1 VNIQIN
7 ILQKLNSLK
16 KTGSFHLIIFLI
28 LMLIIPNT
36 VIAGEVRAFVD
47 RNQITLGESLNL
59 MISVK
64 GEGGEADVSPIR
76 DFKVISRGT
85 STSVQIVNSRITRE
99 MTYNYT
105 LIPLKEGMLK
115 IPPLTVTADGNTYKT
130 EEIIVKISKT
140 PQQDT
145 RAGSRDVF
153 AEAYISNPN
162 PYQGEQILYTLKFC
176 NGIQIENARF
186 QKPPEFPGFTAK
198 KIEQDKTYR
207 SVIAGRQYNVNELNY
222 ILIPT
227 DTGEKIIEPAMIS
240 CDIVIRQSQ
249 NRRTPFG
256 SIFDDP
262 FFSSNQLESKTFMT
276 EAVMV
281 NVKPFPPY
289 SGDTK
294 FSGLVGKFDI
304 QAELEANSMNA
315 GDSAT
320 LSVTIK
326 GAGNIMDAGEPEVK
340 FPESFKVYK
349 DNPEEEIQLTGTGYQ
364 GKKVF
369 RIAVVPAKEGDYS
382 IPPIQLSYFN
392 TETGNYETRSAQ
404 PISLTVNPPKE
415 KENLDIVSAPLENGN
430 LSLKKKVEFIGRD
443 ILPPKENPLESLK
456 NHNTLSLMQFIGLL
470 IFPPIF
476 FLSIKTAMSLTRKN
490 NDPSSI
496 MAERANKALKDAC
509 KSDLSREEFLS
520 CLYRSLISVILSKA
534 GVKGESLTYAEAENI
549 LQSKGYS
556 DEIAANAAN
565 LLEKIESAKF
575 SGLNMNDEFKQHL
588 LSETRQMVRSLS

>member
-1 VNIQIN
+1 MKIQFKIF
-7 ILQKLNSLK
+7 QKP
-16 KTGSFHLIIFLI
+16 GFFHLTAIMIFL
-28 LMLIIPNT
+28 LIIPNT
-36 VIAGEVRAFVD
+36 VSAAEVKAFVD
-47 RNQITLGESLNL
+47 KNQVTLGESLNL

-64 GEGGEADVSPIR
+64 GEGGEADISPVR

-85 STSVQIVNSRITRE
+85 STNVQIVNSRITRE

-105 LIPLKEGMLK
+105 LIPLKEGILK

-130 EEIIVKISKT
+130 EEIIVQVSKT

-145 RAGSRDVF
+145 GAESRDVF

-162 PYQGEQILYTLKFC
+162 PYQGEQILYTLKFL

-222 ILIPT
+222 ILIPA

-240 CDIVIRQSQ
+240 CDIVVRQSQ
-249 NRRTPFG
+249 SRRTPFG

-262 FFSSNQLESKTFMT
+262 FFNRNQLESKTFMT
-276 EAVMV
+276 EAIMV

-289 SGDTK
+289 SGDAK

-304 QAELEANSMNA
+304 QAELESNTMNA

-326 GAGNIMDAGEPEVK
+326 GSGNIMDAGEPAIQ

-369 RIAVVPAKEGDYS
+369 RIAVVPAKEGNYS

-392 TETGNYETRSAQ
+392 TETGNYETCTTQ

-415 KENLDIVSAPLENGN
+415 KESLDIVSAPLENRE

-443 ILPPKENPLESLK
+443 ILPPKENPIESLK
-456 NHNTLSLMQFIGLL
+456 DHNTLSLMQFVALL
-470 IFPPIF
+470 LFPPLF
-476 FLSIKTAMSLTRKN
+476 FLSIKTAIAMTGKN
-490 NDPSSI
+490 NNPASI

-509 KSDLSREEFLS
+509 KSDLSGEEFLS
-520 CLYRSLISVILSKA
+520 CLYRALISVILSKA
-534 GVKGESLTYAEAENI
+534 GVKGESLTYAEAQNI
-549 LQSKGYS
+549 LQSNGYS
-556 DEIAANAAN
+556 DEIAINAAA

-575 SGLNMNDEFKQHL
+575 SGLKMDKEFKQTL
-588 LSETRQMVRSLS
+588 LSETKQMVRSLS